1 MLANKGCI
9 WTVHKNYH
17 LGPEKEICAHYFQKE
32 KRPEEV
38 QRMWQTLA
46 QVLPLHIF
54 TSSKAEHF
62 LGLVNPRVAL
72 DKLVQ

>member
-1 MLANKGCI
+1 MLANKSSI

-38 QRMWQTLA
+38 HKTWQTLA
-46 QVLPLHIF
+46 QVPSLHIF
-54 TSSKAEHF
+54 TSFKTEHF

>member
-1 MLANKGCI
+1 MLANKGSI

-32 KRPEEV
+32 KRPQV
-38 QRMWQTLA
+38 QSMWQTVA

-54 TSSKAEHF
+54 TSSKTEHF
-62 LGLVNPRVAL
+62 VGFVNPRVAL